1 MGHIKIEGKR
11 ELQTPSEWL
20 VVGRQIA
27 SFANSISERNDLIAY
42 VGKGAGKGAP
52 ACYSPKSAE
61 IEVSIEV
68 AFGKGVEPSDV
79 FDIDTNRKVQYEFPT
94 ATGAIYH
101 EGFHAKYSLWNIEN
115 ASKDL
120 EREVFD
126 ALMLLEEGRIENF
139 GVESI
144 PNSLPFLK
152 SVVLDLIIDEAE
164 TKFAENSNTNSAAF
178 LVGLIYP
185 RLQIGI
191 LNRKDVEGLTDL
203 LESYL
208 GLDAV
213 NKLTQIIRKFIAHSD
228 HGNAQELYPLAK
240 EWVDV
245 VNNVA
250 KEKGDS
256 QQGQKQEQEQISD
269 FLSEIVSALG
279 EAKERSK
286 SSGKKELI
294 DQEVSENNKDLV
306 KEISKS
312 TKEQNKNREIA
323 RKVFSSS
330 SGGPI
335 GKTNSRLMESRKPTA
350 DERSSAVIISQL
362 LEKAKYRERDITEIS
377 STLPQGRLRTR
388 TLIQNAALKER
399 GVLTTLPAW
408 RKKTRKSTDE
418 PTLSVG
424 VMVDISGS
432 MGFAMHPMA
441 STAWIM
447 SEAVRRVQGKCAMVY
462 YGESVFSTLKVG
474 QTLSEVKVYSAEDG
488 TEEFLE
494 AFCALDGSL
503 DLFHGSGAKLLVI
516 VSDGNYTNTQVNY
529 AREILKKCQNN
540 NVAVLWIGLG
550 RAGGA
555 RSICENT
562 NAELI
567 LCDDNPTGISK
578 EIGVASAKAL
588 SRSANRAA

>member
-1 MGHIKIEGKR
+1 MGHIRVEGER
-11 ELQTPSEWL
+11 ALETPSEWL
-20 VVGRQIA
+20 AVGRQIA
-27 SFANSISERNDLIAY
+27 SFANSISGRHDLIAY

-52 ACYSPKSAE
+52 ACYLPKLAE
-61 IEVSIEV
+61 IEVDLEV
-68 AFGKGVEPSDV
+68 AFGKGTEASDV
-79 FDIDTNRKVQYEFPT
+79 VDIDTDRKTQYEFPT

-101 EGFHAKYSLWNIEN
+101 EGFHAKYSLWSIEN
-115 ASKDL
+115 ANKDL
-120 EREVFD
+120 EKEVFD

-152 SVVLDLIIDEAE
+152 SIVLDLIIDESE
-164 TKFAENSNTNSAAF
+164 TKFAENSNTKSAAF
-178 LVGLIYP
+178 LVGLVYP

-191 LNRKDVEGLTDL
+191 LNKKDVEGLTNL

-208 GLDAV
+208 GQDAID
-213 NKLTQIIRKFIAHSD
+213 KLTKIIRKFISHSD
-228 HGNAQELYPLAK
+228 HKNSQELYPLAK

-250 KEKGDS
+250 KEKGDD
-256 QQGQKQEQEQISD
+256 QQTQEQIMD
-269 FLSEIVSALG
+269 FIAEAVSALG
-279 EAKERSK
+279 EAKEKSK
-286 SSGKKELI
+286 SSSIKELI
-294 DQEVSENNKDLV
+294 DQEVLENNKDLV
-306 KEISKS
+306 KQIQKS
-312 TKEQNKNREIA
+312 SKEQSKNKEIA
-323 RKVFSSS
+323 KKVFNSS
-330 SGGPI
+330 SGGPS
-335 GKTNSRLMESRKPTA
+335 GRTKSVLMENRKPTA
-350 DERSSAVIISQL
+350 DERSSAVIISRL
-362 LEKAKYRERDITEIS
+362 LEKAKYRERDLTEIA

-399 GVLTTLPAW
+399 GVLETLPAW

-418 PTLSVG
+418 PTLNVG

-432 MGFAMHPMA
+432 MAVAMEPMA
-441 STAWIM
+441 TTAWVM

-462 YGESVFSTLKVG
+462 YGESVFPTLKVG

-503 DLFHGSGAKLLVI
+503 NLFHGVGAKLLVV
-516 VSDGNYTNTQVNY
+516 VSDGNYTGTQENN
-529 AREILKKCQNN
+529 AKEIIKKCQDN

-550 RAGGA
+550 RASGA
-555 RSICENT
+555 RSICQNT

-567 LCDDNPTGISK
+567 LCDDNPTNISK
-578 EIGVASAKAL
+578 EIGVACAKAL
-588 SRSANRAA
+588 GRSANKVA